1 MLPSRTAQTK
11 ALHKVAMTAVD
22 HHQVRNTVF
31 RDSKAIKVYIGRT
44 RSPKLCWTKVI
55 NFRLI
60 KTNEERCSIIWNGDM
75 TTTTYLKL
83 RRNSRK
89 RTCNKGGVEH
99 KGTLKKKKEE
109 KGDEVKGKGK
119 SAKKNYYQEWG
130 LRV

>member
-1 MLPSRTAQTK
+1 MFPGRTAQTK

-22 HHQVRNTVF
+22 HHSVGNTVL
-31 RDSKAIKVYIGRT
+31 RDSKAIKIHIGRT
-44 RSPKLCWTKVI
+44 GSPKFCRTKVI

-60 KTNEERCSIIWNGDM
+60 KTNEERCSIIWNGNVA
-75 TTTTYLKL
+75 TTTSHKL

-99 KGTLKKKKEE
+99 KGTYKKKIEEE
-109 KGDEVKGKGK
+109 KGDEVKKKK
-119 SAKKNYYQEWG
+119 SYQEWG